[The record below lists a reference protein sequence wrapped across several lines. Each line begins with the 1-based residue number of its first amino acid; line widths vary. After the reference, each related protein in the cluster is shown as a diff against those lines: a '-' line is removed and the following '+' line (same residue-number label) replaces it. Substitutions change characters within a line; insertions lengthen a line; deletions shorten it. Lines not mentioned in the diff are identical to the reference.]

1 MCYLV
6 EKRGNRN
13 ISEDQVCVAYF
24 KADSDS

>member
-13 ISEDQVCVAYF
+13 ISEDWVCVAYL
-24 KADSDS
+24 KAVWGW